1 MIDALTLNFALI
13 ILSTV
18 YFFMSLII
26 YSIRKEKY
34 LLYYLFTFVTLTITY
49 VLLLF
54 QKSFPDWFS
63 FVFTNILVALSQLF
77 IVFSVRVLYKLNPFE
92 KRFFVLIILLVA
104 ALVFFTYSNFSLSYR
119 VISLSVYMAINL
131 VDLLI
136 VTNKNKK
143 NVHTNINKIISAV
156 LVLSTFV
163 WLTRIVF
170 AVTADVQVKYLVDQ
184 GVSTAV
190 YYLIAMVTV
199 SIWFSLFIWLDSTQ
213 SVNIIEQKN
222 IELSEL
228 ALVDNLT
235 NLSNRHYFDHD
246 IEFLIATT
254 NRNKSKLT
262 MLMIDLDRF
271 KLVNDTFGHL
281 VGDNVLKQTAQI
293 LKNSVRATDR
303 VYRWGGEEFII
314 ITPETSNSQA
324 TLVAEKICQNFREAH
339 FDDIGNI
346 TVSIGLASYDS
357 DETNEDWIKRA
368 DLALYQAKQTGR
380 DRWVAWLDD
389 EHLPSHFNRFVWTI
403 EFESGNPEVDTDH
416 KLLADYVN
424 QLHDLIV
431 NQYPVDTIREH
442 ILFMNKHIQ
451 NHFSHEEAVLKK
463 YKYSEYMEHRAIH
476 HRILSEYEII
486 VKKAINGDIS
496 LGAIMSYLVEK
507 VLLGHILNDDKKFFD
522 LIKK

>member
-1 MIDALTLNFALI
+1 MIDALTLNLVLV
-13 ILSTV
+13 ILTFV
-18 YFFMSLII
+18 YFIMSLII
-26 YSIRKEKY
+26 YNVRKEKY
-34 LLYYLFTFVTLTITY
+34 LLYYLFTFITLTITY
-49 VLLLF
+49 TLLFF
-54 QKSFPDWFS
+54 QKSFPDWIGFIVMNGLVMIS
-63 FVFTNILVALSQLF
+63 QMFVIIGIRTLYKIKPLKSRFFMYFILV
-77 IVFSVRVLYKLNPFE
+77 IVGLTYYTYVYFDMNAR
-92 KRFFVLIILLVA
+92 IIV
-104 ALVFFTYSNFSLSYR
+104 VS
-119 VISLSVYMAINL
+119 IGMAINL
-131 VDLLI
+131 IDLI
-136 VTNKNKK
+136 IDTHRNRE
-143 NVHTNINKIISAV
+143 NVHKSISKLVFYITFLSVIIWLSRV
-156 LVLSTFV
+156 VIIFFSTENHKYILDQGLSTA
-163 WLTRIVF
+163 L
-170 AVTADVQVKYLVDQ
+170 
-184 GVSTAV
+184 
-190 YYLIAMVTV
+190 YYLIALITISV
-199 SIWFSLFIWLDSTQ
+199 WFSLYIWLETTQ
-213 SVNIIEQKN
+213 SVIKLENKN
-222 IELSEL
+222 RELSEL

-324 TLVAEKICQNFREAH
+324 TLVAEKICQNFRDAH
-339 FDDIGNI
+339 FDVIGNI

-357 DETNEDWIKRA
+357 DDFNEDWIKRA

-380 DRWVAWLDD
+380 DKWVAWLDD
-389 EHLPSHFNRFVWTI
+389 EHLPSHFNRFVWTTD
-403 EFESGNPEVDTDH
+403 FESGNPEVDTDH

-431 NQYPVDTIREH
+431 NHYPIDTIHEH

-451 NHFSHEEAVLKK
+451 NHFTHEEAVLKK

>member
-13 ILSTV
+13 VLSTV
-18 YFFMSLII
+18 YFLMSLII
-26 YSIRKEKY
+26 YNIRREKY
-34 LLYYLFTFVTLTITY
+34 LLYYSLTFITLTLTY
-49 VLLLF
+49 VLLLY

-77 IVFSVRVLYKLNPFE
+77 IVISVRLLYKLKPIE
-92 KRFFVLIILLVA
+92 PRFFVLIVVLAIS
-104 ALVFFTYSNFSLSYR
+104 LVFFTYNIFSLSYR
-119 VISLSVYMAINL
+119 VITLSLYMSINL
-131 VDLLI
+131 IDLLI
-136 VTNKNKK
+136 VTNKHKHK
-143 NVHTNINKIISAV
+143 VHANINKIISTV
-156 LVLSTFV
+156 LVLSSFV

-170 AVTADVQVKYLVDQ
+170 ALTSTIQVKYLVDQ
-184 GVSTAV
+184 GVSTAA

-213 SVNIIEQKN
+213 SVNVIEQKN
-222 IELSEL
+222 VELSEL

-254 NRNKSKLT
+254 IRNKSKLT
-262 MLMIDLDRF
+262 LLMIDLDRF

-281 VGDNVLKQTAQI
+281 VGDSVLKQTAQI

-324 TLVAEKICQNFREAH
+324 THVAEKICQNFREAK
-339 FDDIGNI
+339 FDVIGSI
-346 TVSIGLASYDS
+346 TVSVGLASYD
-357 DETNEDWIKRA
+357 ENESTKDWINRA

-380 DRWVAWLDD
+380 DKWVAWLDD
-389 EHLPSHFNRFVWTI
+389 EQLPSHFSRFIWTE
-403 EFESGNPEVDTDH
+403 EFVSGNAEVDNDH
-416 KLLADYVN
+416 KLLAEYVN
-424 QLHDLIV
+424 HLHDLIV
-431 NQYPVDTIREH
+431 NQYPIDTIRDH
-442 ILFMNKHIQ
+442 IFKMNHHIQ
-451 NHFSHEEAVLKK
+451 NHFTHEEAIIKK
-463 YKYSEYMEHRAIH
+463 LGYVDYLEHRAIH
-476 HRILSEYEII
+476 QRILSEYEII

-507 VLLGHILNDDKKFFD
+507 VLLGHILHDDKQFFD

>member
-1 MIDALTLNFALI
+1 MIDAPTLNLALI

-26 YSIRKEKY
+26 YSVRKEKY
-34 LLYYLFTFVTLTITY
+34 LLYYLLTFVTLTITY
-49 VLLLF
+49 TLFLF

-63 FVFTNILVALSQLF
+63 FVFMNILVALSQIF
-77 IVFSVRVLYKLNPFE
+77 IVFSVRVLYKLKPF
-92 KRFFVLIILLVA
+92 KNRFLLLIVLLVV
-104 ALVFFTYSNFSLSYR
+104 ALIFFTYFNFSLSYR

-131 VDLLI
+131 IDLLL

-143 NVHTNINKIISAV
+143 NVDSNINKIISTV
-156 LVLSTFV
+156 LVISSFV

-170 AVTADVQVKYLVDQ
+170 ALTADVQAKYLVDQ
-184 GVSTAV
+184 GVSTAA

-254 NRNKSKLT
+254 IRNKSKLT

-303 VYRWGGEEFII
+303 VYRWGGEEFIV

-324 TLVAEKICQNFREAH
+324 TLVAEKICQNFREAR
-339 FDDIGNI
+339 FDVIGSI
-346 TVSIGLASYDS
+346 TVSIGLSSYDVS
-357 DETNEDWIKRA
+357 ESINDWINRA
-368 DLALYQAKQTGR
+368 DLSLYQAKQSGR
-380 DRWVAWLDD
+380 NKWVAWLDD
-389 EHLPSHFNRFVWTI
+389 EQLPVHFSRFIWKA
-403 EFESGNPEVDTDH
+403 EYESGNNEIDNDH
-416 KLLADYVN
+416 KLLVEYVN
-424 QLHDLIV
+424 HLHDLIV
-431 NQYPVDTIREH
+431 YQSSIDTIREH
-442 ILFMNKHIQ
+442 ILKMNKHIQ
-451 NHFSHEEAVLKK
+451 NHFVHEEAVLLKFNF
-463 YKYSEYMEHRAIH
+463 EDRLEHRAIH
-476 HRILSEYEII
+476 QRILSEYEII

-507 VLLGHILNDDKKFFD
+507 VLLGHILNDDKQFFD